1 MSLYNKN
8 KLIFPKKKDTI
19 EALRCLVYI
28 KPVHYS
34 PGPNLIISDVLQ
46 PSPLKPSIQSYVQFP
61 SRVPHMLPTHVSQ
74 RCSLLTPYVPVV
86 HSENVLLYAIYTDN
100 HETYT
105 QFRGSFCWF
114 SQNLTYWFVRTN
126 NTINVTSCRV

>member
-1 MSLYNKN
+1 MSLCNKN

-46 PSPLKPSIQSYVQFP
+46 PSPLTPSIQSYVQFP

-105 QFRGSFCWF
+105 QFRGSFC
-114 SQNLTYWFVRTN
+114 
-126 NTINVTSCRV
+126 